1 MKTNLSQ
8 LEKTSS
14 NAAVTTPNS
23 ALQDNLRSLRLTY
36 VLENAVQA
44 AEQAAGNGKGHLQ
57 YLEALI
63 AGEVA
68 LRHDRSVQRRIHD
81 ARFPVTKTMAGW
93 DWNWPTKINRMQV
106 EHLLQLDFIDTCTNV
121 IFAGPT
127 GTGTMPGTG
136 LCRVTWHFPSNDRLF
151 GPAYSGGPVEVISHS
166 RGSEFTICAL

>member
-8 LEKTSS
+8 LESISS
-14 NAAVTTPNS
+14 NATATTANS
-23 ALQDNLRSLRLTY
+23 TLQDNLRSLRLSY
-36 VLENAVQA
+36 LLENAVRA
-44 AEQAAGNGKGHLQ
+44 AEQAAGNGNGHLQ
-57 YLEALI
+57 YLQELI

-68 LRHDRSVQRRIHD
+68 VRHDRSVQRRIHD

-93 DWNWPTKINRMQV
+93 DWNWPAKINRMQV

-136 LCRVTWHFPSNDRLF
+136 SCRV
-151 GPAYSGGPVEVISHS
+151 V
-166 RGSEFTICAL
+166 